1 MLNPTLRSAAWCL
14 LLLLP
19 ALAPAQEEG
28 PDTSSSGNGGSN
40 TLVQSQGSASVE
52 LRGSSSSGTDN
63 LNRSLP
69 PGTVVSTGEDGKVVI
84 ELEPGIVIEL
94 EPNSQI
100 VIGETIPGGAE
111 DADGNP
117 IPLVSITINSGTI
130 TVLTTEGGLA
140 TAALQVV
147 TPRGVIV
154 PVVAGQSVITV
165 TGTDPASSTVTVAS
179 VAGSEMVTTTEGEN
193 LPVAEGLAVVLRP
206 DGQYQTLPIVDLP
219 NGAAIISI
227 AQNAAQN
234 VAGLNLNPGG
244 PPPPPVPPPEPPL
257 PPDPPA
263 PTPTPT
269 PAPTPTPVPT
279 PSPSN
284 TP

>member
-1 MLNPTLRSAAWCL
+1 MLNSSLRSAVWCL

-28 PDTSSSGNGGSN
+28 PDTSSGGNGGSN
-40 TLVQSQGSASVE
+40 SLVQSEGSANVQ
-52 LRGSSSSGTDN
+52 LGGSSSSANDN
-63 LNRSLP
+63 LNLSLP

-94 EPNSQI
+94 APNSQI
-100 VIGETIPGGAE
+100 VIGETVPGGAE

-130 TVLTTEGGLA
+130 VVLTTEGGLA
-140 TAALQVV
+140 TAAIQIV
-147 TPRGVIV
+147 TPRGIV
-154 PVVAGQSVITV
+154 TSVVPGQSVITV

-206 DGQYQTLPIVDLP
+206 DGQYQTVPIVDLP
-219 NGAAIISI
+219 TGAAIVSI

-234 VAGLNLNPGG
+234 VAGLNLSPGG

-263 PTPTPT
+263 PTPTP
-269 PAPTPTPVPT
+269 APTATPVPT